1 MSCKP
6 LNLITYFSCQDES
19 RLLRM
24 EDIHTGEATAATM
37 VTAPEWARPGKI
49 PFSAT
54 VGEDGERVRVIT
66 PRRMV
71 IVLISVDKQKHL

>member
-24 EDIHTGEATAATM
+24 GGIHTGEATAATI
-37 VTAPEWARPGKI
+37 VTAPEWAKPGKI
-49 PFSAT
+49 PFSAM

-71 IVLISVDKQKHL
+71 TVLISDDKQKYL